1 MAAVVC
7 CPARCAPV
15 FSGRLNS
22 VFAKP
27 YSSEPL
33 AREKDNTAESE
44 LFFRRALVMVLVV
57 FVGLLA
63 VASRLVYLQ
72 VLNHERFTTLSDGN
86 RIRVQPLPPTR
97 GSIFDRNGE
106 VLAENLASYHL
117 EITREQSPDLDAT
130 LAELRQRIELTDAD
144 IERFRK
150 MAHRT
155 PGYIGVPLRFR
166 LTDEEIAR
174 LAIDLYRFPG
184 VEIKA
189 DLTRRYP
196 LGSLGVHAVGY
207 VGRIDEN
214 EMSRIDPGQYSGG
227 THIGKVGVERS
238 YEDLLRGRTGWQQV
252 ETNANGRP
260 LRVLSRTPP
269 TPGQHIYLSIDM
281 RLQAVA
287 EKALEGYNG
296 AIVAIDPRN
305 GEILALASQPTYD
318 PNPFVNGIAFAAYRE
333 LNTSKKKPLL
343 NRALRGMYP
352 PGSTIK
358 PLMALAG
365 LEYGVVNR
373 HSGIS
378 CRGSYQLPG
387 SSHRFRDWK
396 RSGHGHVSM
405 DRAIAQ
411 SCDVYFYDLALKLG
425 IDRTHQLLDQ
435 FYLGRPT
442 GVDLPGEKGGV
453 LPSQDWK
460 RQSYKQN
467 WFPGDTLSAGI
478 GQGYFLATPLQLAHS
493 TAAIAQRGV
502 HFQPRI
508 LYATEDPGARVK
520 TLAEPRPLPPIKV
533 RNPQFWETII
543 AGMVQ
548 VIEGGTAHKIRVGAK
563 YRIAGKTGTAQVFTL
578 GQNQRYD
585 ARRLARHLLDHALF
599 VAFAPLENPRIA
611 VAVIA
616 ENGGGGSS
624 TAAPMARKV
633 MDAWLLNKYDTIPEP
648 LPAPVA
654 APHESE

>member
-1 MAAVVC
+1 M
-7 CPARCAPV
+7 
-15 FSGRLNS
+15 FIHHGLQ
-22 VFAKP
+22 
-27 YSSEPL
+27 EPL
-33 AREKDNTAESE
+33 ARAKDNTAESE

-57 FVGLLA
+57 FLGLLA

-72 VLNHERFTTLSDGN
+72 IFNHERFVTLSDGN
-86 RIRVQPLPPTR
+86 RIRLQPLSPTR
-97 GSIFDRNGE
+97 GFIFDRNG
-106 VLAENLASYHL
+106 VLLAENLVSYHL
-117 EITREQSPDLDAT
+117 EITREQSSDLDNT
-130 LAELRQRIELTDAD
+130 LAELRERIELSDAD

-150 MAHRT
+150 ISRRT
-155 PGYIGVPLRFR
+155 PGYIAVPLRFR

-184 VEIKA
+184 VAIKA

-196 LGSLGVHAVGY
+196 LGSLGVHAIGY

-214 EMSRIDPGQYSGG
+214 EMSRIDAGQYSGS

-252 ETNANGRP
+252 ETNADGRP

-269 TPGQHIYLSIDM
+269 TPGQHIYLSIDT

-305 GEILALASQPTYD
+305 GEILALASQPVYD
-318 PNPFVNGIAFAAYRE
+318 PNLFVNGINFAAYRE
-333 LNTSKKKPLL
+333 LNTSKNKPLL

-352 PGSTIK
+352 PGSTVK

-365 LEYGVVNR
+365 LEYNTVNR
-373 HSGIS
+373 YSGIF
-378 CRGSYQLPG
+378 CPGSYRLPG

-396 RSGHGHVSM
+396 RSGHGSVSM
-405 DRAIAQ
+405 DRALAQ
-411 SCDVYFYDLALKLG
+411 SCDVYFYDLALRLG
-425 IDRTHQLLDQ
+425 IDRIHQFLDL
-435 FYLGRPT
+435 FHLGRPT

-453 LPSQDWK
+453 LPSQEWK
-460 RQSYKQN
+460 EKSYKKS
-467 WFPGDTLSAGI
+467 WFAGDTLSAGI

-493 TAAIAQRGV
+493 TAVIAERGMQ
-502 HFQPRI
+502 FQPRI
-508 LYATEDPGARVK
+508 LHASEDPGARVK
-520 TLAEPRPLPPIKV
+520 TLIEPRPLPPVKA
-533 RNPQFWETII
+533 RSAQFWETIT
-543 AGMVQ
+543 AGMIQ
-548 VIEGGTAHKIRVGAK
+548 VIEGGTAHKIGIGAK

-578 GQNQRYD
+578 GQGQRYD
-585 ARRLARHLLDHALF
+585 AKRLAKHLLDHALF
-599 VAFAPLENPRIA
+599 VAFAPVEDPRIA

-616 ENGGGGSS
+616 EHGGGGSS

-633 MDAWLLNKYDTIPEP
+633 MDAWLLNKYDVIPEP
-648 LPAPVA
+648 QPAPTDTA
-654 APHESE
+654 HESE

>member
-1 MAAVVC
+1 M
-7 CPARCAPV
+7 
-15 FSGRLNS
+15 
-22 VFAKP
+22 FAKSP
-27 YSSEPL
+27 VAEPL

-44 LFFRRALVMVLVV
+44 LFFRRALVMVLLV
-57 FVGLLA
+57 FLALLA
-63 VASRLVYLQ
+63 VGGRLVYLQ
-72 VLNHERFTTLSDGN
+72 VLNHERFTTLADGN

-97 GSIFDRNGE
+97 GFIFDRNG
-106 VLAENLASYHL
+106 VLLAENLASYHL
-117 EITREQSPDLDAT
+117 EVTREQVQDLDAT
-130 LAELRQRIELTDAD
+130 LEELRQRIELTDAD
-144 IERFRK
+144 LERFHK
-150 MAHRT
+150 MTRRT

-174 LAIDLYRFPG
+174 LAIDLHRFPG

-196 LGSLGVHAVGY
+196 LGPLGVHAIGY
-207 VGRIDEN
+207 VGRIDEG
-214 EMSRIDPGQYSGG
+214 EMRRIDPGQYSGS

-238 YEDLLRGRTGWQQV
+238 HEDLLRGRPGWQQV
-252 ETNANGRP
+252 ETNAEGRP

-269 TPGQHIYLSIDM
+269 TPGQHIYLSIDI

-287 EKALEGYNG
+287 EKVLEGYNG
-296 AIVAIDPRN
+296 AIVALDPRN

-318 PNPFVNGIAFAAYRE
+318 PNPFVNGIDFASYRT
-333 LNTSKKKPLL
+333 LNTSKDKPLL

-358 PLMALAG
+358 PLMALTG

-373 HSGIS
+373 HSGVA
-378 CRGSYQLPG
+378 CPGFYRLPG

-396 RSGHGHVSM
+396 RSGHGSVSM

-411 SCDVYFYDLALKLG
+411 SCDVYFYDLALRLG
-425 IDRTHQLLDQ
+425 IDRTYQFLDQ
-435 FYLGRPT
+435 FHIGRPT

-453 LPSQDWK
+453 LPSQAWK
-460 RQSYKQN
+460 RKSYNQN
-467 WFPGDTLSAGI
+467 WFAGDTLSAGI

-493 TAAIAQRGV
+493 TAVIALRGLQ
-502 HFQPRI
+502 FQPRI
-508 LYATEDPGARVK
+508 LYASEDPGTRVK
-520 TLAEPRPLPPIKV
+520 TLAEPQPLPSVQV
-533 RNPQFWETII
+533 RDPRFWETII
-543 AGMVQ
+543 AGMVH
-548 VIEGGTAHKIRVGAK
+548 VIEGGTAHRIGIGAK

-578 GQNQRYD
+578 GQSQRYD
-585 ARRLARHLLDHALF
+585 AKRLAKHLLDHALF
-599 VAFAPLENPRIA
+599 VAFAPVDDPRIA

-633 MDAWLLNKYDTIPEP
+633 MDAWLLSKYDALPEP
-648 LPAPVA
+648 IPAPDA
-654 APHESE
+654 AAHESE

>member
-1 MAAVVC
+1 
-7 CPARCAPV
+7 V
-15 FSGRLNS
+15 FVKLAS
-22 VFAKP
+22 P
-27 YSSEPL
+27 EPL
-33 AREKDNTAESE
+33 TREKDNTAESE
-44 LFFRRALVMVLVV
+44 LFFRRALVMVLAV
-57 FVGLLA
+57 FLGLLA

-72 VLNHERFTTLSDGN
+72 VLSHERFTTLSDGN

-97 GSIFDRNGE
+97 GFIYDRNG
-106 VLAENLASYHL
+106 VLLAENLASYHL
-117 EITREQSPDLDAT
+117 EITGEQVQDLDAT
-130 LAELRQRIELTDAD
+130 LEELHQRIDLTDAD

-150 MAHRT
+150 MAGRT
-155 PGYIGVPLRFR
+155 PDYIGVPLRFR

-196 LGSLGVHAVGY
+196 LGPLGVHAVGY
-207 VGRIDEN
+207 VGRIDES
-214 EMSRIDPGQYSGG
+214 EMRRIDPGQYSGS

-252 ETNANGRP
+252 ETNAEGRP
-260 LRVLSRTPP
+260 LRILNRTPP
-269 TPGQHIYLSIDM
+269 IPGQHLYLTIDI

-287 EKALEGYNG
+287 EKVLEGYNG
-296 AIVAIDPRN
+296 AIVALDPRN
-305 GEILALASQPTYD
+305 GEILALASQPVYD
-318 PNPFVNGIAFAAYRE
+318 PNPFVNGIDFASYRT
-333 LNTSKKKPLL
+333 LNTSKDKPLL

-358 PLMALAG
+358 PLMALTG

-373 HSGIS
+373 HSGVF

-387 SSHRFRDWK
+387 SSHKFRDWK
-396 RSGHGHVSM
+396 RSGHGSVSM

-425 IDRTHQLLDQ
+425 IDRTHQFLDQ
-435 FYLGRPT
+435 FSLGRPT

-453 LPSQDWK
+453 LPSQAWK
-460 RQSYKQN
+460 RQSYNQS
-467 WFPGDTLSAGI
+467 WFAGDTLSAGI
-478 GQGYFLATPLQLAHS
+478 GQGYLLTTPLQLAHS

-508 LYATEDPGARVK
+508 LHASEDPGARVK
-520 TLAEPRPLPPIKV
+520 TLAAPRPLPLVKV
-533 RNPQFWETII
+533 RDPQFWETII
-543 AGMVQ
+543 AGMVH
-548 VIEGGTAHKIRVGAK
+548 VIEGGTAHKIGIGAK

-578 GQNQRYD
+578 GQSQRYD
-585 ARRLARHLLDHALF
+585 AKRLAKHLLDHALF
-599 VAFAPLENPRIA
+599 VAFAPVEDPRIA

-633 MDAWLLNKYDTIPEP
+633 MDAWLLNKYDALPEP
-648 LPAPVA
+648 LPAPDA